1 VEEAD
6 GLDYLENLQ
15 QHEQIHIYE
24 AAYKIVEEFFSD
36 EDEGEGEENGVPAE
50 FGASQNGDSTNGN
63 GQPMFQF

>member
-1 VEEAD
+1 MEEAD

-36 EDEGEGEENGVPAE
+36 EDDGEGEGNDVPAE
-50 FGASQNGDSTNGN
+50 FAASQNGDTNGN